1 MDLFDKRL
9 EILDDIFLIELT
21 VDDLR
26 RILKV
31 FEFVKYQME
40 LDGEMYLDCYD
51 RELKNRL
58 ERKYGVLLKK
68 GNINFL

>member
-1 MDLFDKRL
+1 MDLLDKRL

-51 RELKNRL
+51 KELQNRL
-58 ERKYGVLLKK
+58 ERKYCILLKK
-68 GNINFL
+68 GNLNFL

>member
-51 RELKNRL
+51 KELQNRL
-58 ERKYGVLLKK
+58 ERKYCILLKK
-68 GNINFL
+68 GNLNFL